1 MSGGAETI
9 FGSELYG
16 AIVQQQIA
24 DAQHTQNQLD
34 KYYQRKE
41 AQLLWLRAEIA
52 HYAAKQ
58 DSKSVEYALLSILQR
73 SYDIE
78 DEGGVDQ

>member
-1 MSGGAETI
+1 MARSCSSRSPTHNTPRT
-9 FGSELYG
+9 SS
-16 AIVQQQIA
+16 
-24 DAQHTQNQLD
+24 TSTTS
-34 KYYQRKE
+34 KE

-78 DEGGVDQ
+78 DEGVDQ